1 MIKRSAPARAIR
13 QVCLAWMMSKEE
25 SAMGMMRISV
35 FSMMT
40 IRQLRRMYPVSAAI
54 RSEEL
59 CTFLFW
65 KGAFYVYIIY
75 NVSEIIDESDKNE
88 QKSFIVYLLYR
99 LIM

>member
-1 MIKRSAPARAIR
+1 
-13 QVCLAWMMSKEE
+13 
-25 SAMGMMRISV
+25 
-35 FSMMT
+35 
-40 IRQLRRMYPVSAAI
+40 MYPVSAVI

-75 NVSEIIDESDKNE
+75 NMSEIIDESDKNE